1 MSVIPLLYNTDINYW
16 LFQKRI
22 SELEAVERRMG
33 RVSVLVLDE
42 VEALQAQLRSEA
54 ARAKTAATEAAKV

>member
-1 MSVIPLLYNTDINYW
+1 
-16 LFQKRI
+16 
-22 SELEAVERRMG
+22 MG

-54 ARAKTAATEAAKV
+54 ARANTAASEAAKVQSMNLTRIR

>member
-1 MSVIPLLYNTDINYW
+1 
-16 LFQKRI
+16 
-22 SELEAVERRMG
+22 MG

-54 ARAKTAATEAAKV
+54 ARANTAASEAAKVQLMNISQELDRLLNK

>member
-1 MSVIPLLYNTDINYW
+1 MQSRV
-16 LFQKRI
+16 

-42 VEALQAQLRSEA
+42 VESLQAQLRSETL
-54 ARAKTAATEAAKV
+54 RAEHASSEAAQVNLGRYIFNIYMYTLV